1 MLRTCYNYYLFAY
14 FNRNKLPPKSSKLAL
29 ELVSLIRAII
39 IIIIIGLM
47 LRRRGETVVNGPI
60 KWNLRLDARAEKRKL
75 IWNDSIQTTVDN
87 IFYKKMKFLLPQFRP
102 ILDVWLVPLLYG
114 MILVRLIG
122 LPLSSLSFLFGNCP
136 TLDPVIEIVR
146 KIMVILLEKCV
157 YPVSIQGRYRITIT
171 ILCSPNIPRVICDK
185 IRKIND
191 FTLHD
196 SWQFLYKWL
205 FSF

>member
-14 FNRNKLPPKSSKLAL
+14 FNRNELPPKSSKLAL
-29 ELVSLIRAII
+29 ELVSLIRAI

-60 KWNLRLDARAEKRKL
+60 KWNLHLDARAEKRKL
-75 IWNDSIQTTVDN
+75 IWNDSIRTTVDN
-87 IFYKKMKFLLPQFRP
+87 IFYKKLKFLPPQSRP

-114 MILVRLIG
+114 ILVRSIG
-122 LPLSSLSFLFGNCP
+122 FPLSSLSFLFGKYP
-136 TLDPVIEIVR
+136 TLDSVIEIVR
-146 KIMVILLEKCV
+146 KIMVIRLEKCV
-157 YPVSIQGRYRITIT
+157 YPVSIQERYRITIT

-196 SWQFLYKWL
+196 SWQFLYKWP